1 MYSNLT
7 PRCVILTHGCSISD
21 MWSTNFLMS
30 VLLSAVPIIMEL
42 LRERERGNND
52 IRYRHTYTYVTH
64 LQDLEANMALT
75 ALGLTTSPSCRDK
88 RQRASTALYMLSLLI
103 FGGLSFGHFRIYSD
117 FLIQSWWDLISSCTC
132 RINWGIF
139 RGSEINE
146 N

>member
-103 FGGLSFGHFRIYSD
+103 FGGLSFRTFPDLFRLFNSILVGFNFVMHVQNKLGHF
-117 FLIQSWWDLISSCTC
+117 SWV
-132 RINWGIF
+132 
-139 RGSEINE
+139 
-146 N
+146 